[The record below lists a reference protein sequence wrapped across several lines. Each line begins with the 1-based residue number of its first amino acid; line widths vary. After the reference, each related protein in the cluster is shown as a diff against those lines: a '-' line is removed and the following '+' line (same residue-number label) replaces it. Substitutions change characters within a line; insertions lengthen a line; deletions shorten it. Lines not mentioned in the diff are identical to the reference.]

1 MDCCF
6 RWKMDRT
13 GHRKSAASPSGSG
26 RQGYIAGGA
35 VTNEKG
41 VGTVD
46 RRASSERWA
55 RREAVQ
61 GSGGSRTA
69 VRCGRRKSM
78 GLGTGFSPASQ
89 SMRVPLA
96 RSKTNGSSM
105 PVPPTFCCRSL
116 PRLSGVCRKM
126 IHSMHCGGVAKV
138 AAPGDVVC
146 RRWR

>member
-1 MDCCF
+1 MDGDGQLEDF
-6 RWKMDRT
+6 K
-13 GHRKSAASPSGSG
+13 
-26 RQGYIAGGA
+26 
-35 VTNEKG
+35 
-41 VGTVD
+41 
-46 RRASSERWA
+46 RAEGK
-55 RREAVQ
+55 E
-61 GSGGSRTA
+61 GSRTGIRPEQDGA
-69 VRCGRRKSM
+69 D
-78 GLGTGFSPASQ
+78 LFPTSP

-96 RSKTNGSSM
+96 RTRTNRLSM